1 MQYCVQVS
9 HLESEEIKVVR
20 ILYYGRKCLNYWEN
34 QMVGTILQG
43 HQFTIKGLNAC
54 GKMSG
59 SVSCEFSYTFQSMEE
74 QGNHEFWLM
83 IFGK

>member
-1 MQYCVQVS
+1 
-9 HLESEEIKVVR
+9 
-20 ILYYGRKCLNYWEN
+20 
-34 QMVGTILQG
+34 MVGTILQG

-54 GKMSG
+54 GKVSG
-59 SVSCEFSYTFQSMEE
+59 SVCCEFSYTFQSKED